1 MEIFTFLV
9 VLGNVILLAWGL
21 GFFRPSKPKQKSQS
35 KSKSHSQLPPKVLL
49 PQKPELTISKPT
61 LPKARVQEQTI
72 SITSRKVEPRQ
83 SPISQKG
90 QTRPTSN
97 KHQWNIQH
105 GDRVLQQLRSKTTE
119 VELPMVL
126 GTLRRINPYAFEE
139 LLMTCCMEQGWQIQ
153 RNFRY
158 SNDGGVDGRVLIAE
172 KLYLIQ
178 AKRYRGY
185 IKSEH
190 IRNFSNVIQQEGAS
204 GGFFIHSGKTG
215 PLAQELLFKYQINL
229 ISGQQLVNFVLGR
242 RVKFVGVTVANPSDR
257 SNN

>member
-1 MEIFTFLV
+1 MEILTFLV
-9 VLGNVILLAWGL
+9 IVGNVILLAWGL
-21 GFFRPSKPKQKSQS
+21 GFFRPSAFKRKSQS
-35 KSKSHSQLPPKVLL
+35 KNKSQNQLPPKSPEPQARDPTVSKLSL
-49 PQKPELTISKPT
+49 PRAQVRERTISLT
-61 LPKARVQEQTI
+61 SPKV
-72 SITSRKVEPRQ
+72 KPRQ

-97 KHQWNIQH
+97 KHQLNIQY
-105 GDRVLQQLRSKTTE
+105 GERVLQQLRSNALEDK
-119 VELPMVL
+119 LPMVL

-139 LLMTCCMEQGWQIQ
+139 LLMTCCMQQGWQIQ

-190 IRNFSNVIQQEGAS
+190 IRDFSNVIQQEGAS

-215 PLAQELLFKYQINL
+215 PLSQELLFKCRINL
-229 ISGQQLVNFVLGR
+229 ISGQQLVNFILGR
-242 RVKFVGVTVANPSDR
+242 RIKFVGVTVANSSDR
-257 SNN
+257 GNN

>member
-1 MEIFTFLV
+1 MGILTFLF
-9 VLGNVILLAWGL
+9 VLGNVILIAWGF
-21 GFFRPSKPKQKSQS
+21 GFFRSSAPKQKSRSRSQLQ
-35 KSKSHSQLPPKVLL
+35 SQLPLKSPEPQVRDTTIPKPSLSRAQV
-49 PQKPELTISKPT
+49 QARTIS
-61 LPKARVQEQTI
+61 L
-72 SITSRKVEPRQ
+72 TSRKVKPRQ
-83 SPISQKG
+83 SPISQKC

-97 KHQWNIQH
+97 KHQWNIQY
-105 GDRVLQQLRSKTTE
+105 GERVLQQIRSVAAEDK
-119 VELPMVL
+119 LPMVL

-139 LLMTCCMEQGWQIQ
+139 LLMTYCMEQGWQIQ

-185 IKSEH
+185 LKSEH
-190 IRNFSNVIQQEGAS
+190 IREFGNVIQQEGAS

-215 PLAQELLFKYQINL
+215 SLSKELLFKCRINL

-242 RVKFVGVTVANPSDR
+242 REKFVGVTVANS
-257 SNN
+257 SG